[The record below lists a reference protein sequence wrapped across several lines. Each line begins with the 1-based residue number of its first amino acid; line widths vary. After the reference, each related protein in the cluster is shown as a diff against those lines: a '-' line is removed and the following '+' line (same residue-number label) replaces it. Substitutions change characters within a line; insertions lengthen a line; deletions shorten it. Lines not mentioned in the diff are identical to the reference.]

1 MKPTS
6 DQKKKKI
13 AIVFLTYIPSKEL
26 IAFSNDLQKSCDSNV
41 YICIDDDTYDHTQ
54 ISVRTLK
61 YRSEVCADNGF
72 KNLLLY
78 CTTKLRPCAWEKA
91 MYHFCVIDK
100 SYDFVWFIEDDVL
113 ITSLQTI
120 SDIDKKY
127 PEADLLCRSN
137 DPLDITSKWPNLW
150 TARSLPKP
158 WFFSMMCACRLS
170 KNLLYKIREFVD
182 INKTLHFHEV
192 FFNILAYQHKLKVEN
207 PDELKG
213 ILWIQN
219 WNINNITLGHMYHP
233 VKAQYLHDILRRQ
246 LTIKTTEKKV
256 INPT

>member
-6 DQKKKKI
+6 DQNKKKI
-13 AIVFLTYIPSKEL
+13 AIVFLTYIPSEEL

-54 ISVRTLK
+54 ICVRTLK
-61 YRSEVCADNGF
+61 YSSEVCAHNGF

-78 CTTKLRPCAWEKA
+78 YTAKLRPCAWEKA

-127 PEADLLCRSN
+127 PEADLLCSSN
-137 DPLDITSKWPNLW
+137 AHLDNTSKWPHLW

-170 KNLLYKIREFVD
+170 KNLMFKIREFVD

-192 FFNILAYQHKLKVEN
+192 FLNILAYQHKLKVEN

-213 ILWIQN
+213 ILCKPI

-233 VKAQYLHDILRRQ
+233 VKKQPRHEILRRE
-246 LTIKTTEKKV
+246 LALKNNGKNVIK
-256 INPT
+256 PT